1 MKVLEESKE
10 EESSED
16 EDEEEKDE
24 IANLAEKISKAWIRR
39 KKMKMFPPKI
49 DKKGKSQQNEITC
62 YEYKEPELLRS
73 ECPKLKKN
81 FRKEA
86 PKKESHDGHLGRS

>member
-24 IANLAEKISKAWIRR
+24 IANLAEKISKAWIRKRRR
-39 KKMKMFPPKI
+39 KC
-49 DKKGKSQQNEITC
+49 S
-62 YEYKEPELLRS
+62 LLR
-73 ECPKLKKN
+73 KT
-81 FRKEA
+81 R
-86 PKKESHDGHLGRS
+86 KESHSKMRSLAMNTKNLNS